1 MSDVILATVFLA
13 AGSGDGGSVPIWV
26 TLALAAVPLGGALLA
41 YRQATKA
48 TKATRDVDTKKVDA
62 EAYIIAK
69 GFYEDM
75 LAERKTESGV
85 QQSQILQLNEHVIEL
100 QKSLNE
106 MQQLLNARLATEESL
121 RTQISSLGVDLADE
135 KLHSRQLVNRVAQL
149 EALINAKVGMDLP
162 PARVTPTPE

>member
-1 MSDVILATVFLA
+1 MSSTAVLASVLLA
-13 AGSGDGGSVPIWV
+13 ASGGGGAVPIWA
-26 TLALAAVPLGGALLA
+26 TLALAGVPLGGAYLA

-48 TKATRDVDTKKVDA
+48 TKATKDVDTKKVDA

-75 LAERKTESGV
+75 LAERKTESIV

-106 MQQLLNARLATEESL
+106 MQQLLNARLATEDTL
-121 RTQISSLGVDLADE
+121 RGQITDLGVDLADE
-135 KLHSRQLVNRVAQL
+135 KSHSRQLSSRIAQL

-162 PARVTPTPE
+162 GQPSE